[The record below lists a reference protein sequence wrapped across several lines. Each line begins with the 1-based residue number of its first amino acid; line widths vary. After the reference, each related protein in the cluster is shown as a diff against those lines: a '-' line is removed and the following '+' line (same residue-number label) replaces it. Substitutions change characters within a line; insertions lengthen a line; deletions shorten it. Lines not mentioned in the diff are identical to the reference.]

1 MVQPSTVREETGER
15 ANPDTGEIPVVQKP
29 DGRLSADP
37 NDPDVAK
44 AIRDEQVEQKK
55 ATRTKKRRNKLAV
68 IITCILAVLALAA
81 PAGARTRGARRT
93 TTWEIATAP

>member
-1 MVQPSTVREETGER
+1 M
-15 ANPDTGEIPVVQKP
+15 VQKP

-55 ATRTKKRRNKLAV
+55 GHAHQE
-68 IITCILAVLALAA
+68 A
-81 PAGARTRGARRT
+81 PQ
-93 TTWEIATAP
+93 